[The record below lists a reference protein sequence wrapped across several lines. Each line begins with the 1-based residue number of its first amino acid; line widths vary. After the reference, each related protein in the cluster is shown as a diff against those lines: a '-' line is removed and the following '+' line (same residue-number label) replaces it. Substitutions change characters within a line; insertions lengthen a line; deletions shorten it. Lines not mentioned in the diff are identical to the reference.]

1 MTPFRSRETALMADR
16 PQAPRPTGAG
26 PRYSAMSSDHPLIT
40 LGTIAL
46 VVACLYWGRAVF
58 IPIALA
64 GLLTFLLSPLVN
76 ALYYR
81 RLGRPAAVLVVVFAA
96 LCVAGTVGWAVTRQ
110 LGALASELPRYRD
123 NIHQRIAD
131 IRGLGTGGSV
141 QSVQQTLKEVVR
153 EIEKGG
159 GPPPKPG
166 RDAPAPVTVEPPT
179 SPLSHLPRLF
189 DALAA
194 AGVVLVLVIFM
205 LLEQHELRD
214 RLIRLIGPRRVTV
227 TTRALDE
234 TEARISRY
242 LLMQSIV
249 NGSLGFTFG
258 LVLFLLG
265 VPYAAL
271 WGFLLA
277 ALRFI
282 PYVGA
287 PVAALLPITI
297 ALAVFPGWTRP
308 LAAFGAF
315 VALEC
320 IANVALEPWLYGQSA
335 GISQVALL
343 VAVLFWTWLW
353 GPIGLLLAT
362 PLTVCLIVLS
372 KHLPALG
379 FLIVLMGDEP
389 VLEPRARYYQ
399 RLLARDQD
407 GAAKIVEEYLKVNA
421 PETLYDEVL
430 LPALYYANLDGQR
443 DQIEAGDSE
452 FVVEAT
458 WDILE
463 ELTQNERFVEE
474 IAKPDAGKADTRP
487 LLLMCPARDR
497 ADEVALGMLED
508 LVPVAHYRVEN
519 VGVPLLTSEVTQLV
533 AERQPAVLCIGSVG
547 PGGVSHI
554 RHLCKRVRA
563 RCPDLKLVAGR
574 WALEEDSDE
583 RRELTDAGA
592 DRVALSILESQR
604 YLAELGLLTAPPPRQ
619 PEEEN
624 PSVSTAPALPR

>member
-1 MTPFRSRETALMADR
+1 MADR
-16 PQAPRPTGAG
+16 AQNSRAAGTGQRFSG
-26 PRYSAMSSDHPLIT
+26 LSPEHHPLIT
-40 LGTIAL
+40 LGTLAL

-58 IPIALA
+58 IPIAVA

-81 RLGRPAAVLVVVFAA
+81 RLGRTVAVLVVVFSA
-96 LCVAGTVGWAVTRQ
+96 LCVTGIVGWAVTQQ
-110 LGALASELPRYRD
+110 LMTLANELPQYRA

-141 QSVQQTLKEVVR
+141 QNAQQTFKEVVR

-159 GPPPKPG
+159 GAPSQPR
-166 RDAPAPVTVEPPT
+166 RDTPAPVTVEPPP
-179 SPLSHLPRLF
+179 SPLSHLPRLL
-189 DALAA
+189 DALTV
-194 AGVVLVLVIFM
+194 AGIVLVLVIFM

-249 NGSLGFTFG
+249 NGSLGLTFG
-258 LVLFLLG
+258 IVLFLLG

-287 PVAALLPITI
+287 FVAMLLPTAL

-308 LAAFGAF
+308 LVTFGTF

-320 IANVALEPWLYGQSA
+320 IANIMLEPWLYGQSA

-353 GPIGLLLAT
+353 GPVGLLLAT

-407 GAAKIVEEYLKVNA
+407 GAAKVVEEYLKDNA
-421 PETLYDEVL
+421 PETVYDEVL
-430 LPALYYANLDGQR
+430 LPALYYANLDAQR
-443 DQIEAGDSE
+443 DQIDAADSE

-463 ELTQNERFVEE
+463 ELTQNERVVEQV
-474 IAKPDAGKADTRP
+474 AQPDAAKEDLRP
-487 LLLMCPARDR
+487 LLVLCPARDR

-508 LVPVAHYRVEN
+508 LVPTAHYRVEN

-554 RHLCKRVRA
+554 RHLCKRLRA
-563 RCPDLKLVAGR
+563 RCPDLKLVAGH
-574 WALEEDSDE
+574 WALDEDSDE
-583 RRELTDAGA
+583 RRELTEAGA
-592 DRVALSILESQR
+592 DRVALSMLESQR
-604 YLAELGLLTAPPPRQ
+604 HLAELSPLTAPPPRQ
-619 PEEEN
+619 PEEETAA
-624 PSVSTAPALPR
+624 SVSTAEATLPR